1 MKQYLVVAGNIG
13 AGKSTLVELL
23 ARELGFHPYYE
34 PVTENPYLELF
45 YSDMERW
52 AFHSQVFFLTHRTR
66 SHNALRTDPRS
77 VVQDRSIYEDARVFA
92 RNLARGGS
100 LSDREWNLYS
110 DLYETVIEL
119 LPKPDLVVYIR
130 ASVATLRRRIAKR
143 GREFEASIEDRYLEQ
158 LNDLY
163 DEWIDEFDLAPVLTI
178 NGDDLDFVSNEA
190 ALSLVLAQIR
200 DALKGPQELL
210 FPEDG

>member
-13 AGKSTLVELL
+13 AGKSTLVDILSH
-23 ARELGFHPYYE
+23 ELGFHAYYE
-34 PVTENPYLELF
+34 PVAENPYLELF
-45 YSDMERW
+45 YQDMERW

-66 SHNALRTDPRS
+66 SHNALRADPRS

-130 ASVATLRRRIAKR
+130 ASVATLKRRIARR
-143 GREFEASIEDRYLEQ
+143 GREFESGIEDRYLEQ
-158 LNDLY
+158 LNGLY
-163 DEWIDEFDLAPVLTI
+163 DEWIDDFDLAPVLTI
-178 NGDDLDFVSNEA
+178 NGDDLDFVANEG

-210 FPEDG
+210 FPND